1 VRNGRIPRGS
11 NAALTLLRSIDVG
24 LDASVQPGL
33 HDWAFIQSTLQHRW
47 LPLLR
52 RVSEALGLL
61 RISHVRGQVE
71 GLEDRS
77 VADRVVVLTSFVEA
91 HRYAQHHIPFYLGE
105 EEWAESPEEFLILEE
120 SNAVVAAALALLGEI
135 SVDSFRL
142 HVSRQAAR
150 MVLCMQEDMISHFI
164 EEGILSSDNAEHFLS
179 LIHKDKHK
187 LHNTRIL
194 PPTSTATA
202 TSATAA
208 ATAATIAIDTRGT
221 S

>member
-61 RISHVRGQVE
+61 RVSHVRGQVE

-77 VADRVVVLTSFVEA
+77 VADRVVLLTSFIEA

-120 SNAVVAAALALLGEI
+120 SNAVVAAALAILGEI

-164 EEGILSSDNAEHFLS
+164 REGILSSTESARKFLET
-179 LIHKDKHK
+179 IHNDIEN
-187 LHNTRIL
+187 LHNIRNVRMNFNFNFN
-194 PPTSTATA
+194 STQRPQ
-202 TSATAA
+202 
-208 ATAATIAIDTRGT
+208 DTGHHNEP
-221 S
+221 